1 MRADFKV
8 LLDACVLANAGVCDL
23 FLRLSEAPR
32 LLLPKWSE
40 EILDETTRTH
50 VNRLKWPAELSD
62 SWRAAVE
69 EHFPEAMVVDYGH
82 LVDQMTNDPKDRH
95 VLAAA
100 IRAGADLIVTFN
112 LKDFPDGALGPWHIE
127 AVHPQDYLL
136 TLYGMA
142 PQIVVQKIN
151 DIARDR
157 EVELVECVLHL
168 GKSLPSFAAH
178 LIEDLGLNV

>member
-1 MRADFKV
+1 MRADYKV

-40 EILDETTRTH
+40 EILNETIRTH
-50 VNRLKWPAELSD
+50 VNRLKWPVDLSD

-69 EHFPEAMVVDYGH
+69 DHFPEAMVHDYGH

-100 IRAGADLIVTFN
+100 IRSGSDLIVTFN
-112 LKDFPDGALGPWHIE
+112 LKDFSDESLAPWNIK
-127 AVHPQDYLL
+127 AVHPQDYML

-142 PQIVVQKIN
+142 PQIVVQKLN

-157 EVELVECVLHL
+157 AVELVECVLHL
-168 GKSLPSFAAH
+168 GKSLPNFTTH
-178 LIEDLGLNV
+178 LIEDLGLDV

>member
-32 LLLPKWSE
+32 LLLPKWSA

-50 VNRLKWPAELSD
+50 VNRLNWPTEISD
-62 SWRAAVE
+62 SWREAVE
-69 EHFPEAMVVDYGH
+69 EHFPEALVGGYGH
-82 LVDQMTNDPKDRH
+82 LVDQLTNDPKDRH

-100 IRAGADLIVTFN
+100 IRAGVDLIVTFN
-112 LKDFPDGALGPWHIE
+112 LKDFPDTALASWNIE

-142 PQIVVQKIN
+142 PQIVVQKLN

-157 EVELVECVLHL
+157 DEELVQRVLHL
-168 GKSLPSFAAH
+168 GASLPNFTAH
-178 LIEDLGLNV
+178 LIEDLGLDI

>member
-8 LLDACVLANAGVCDL
+8 LLDACVLANAGVSDL

-32 LLLPKWSE
+32 LLLPKWSA

-50 VNRLKWPAELSD
+50 VRRLNWSAGLSD

-69 EHFPEAMVVDYGH
+69 EYFPEAMVADYGH
-82 LVDQMTNDPKDRH
+82 LVNQVINDPKDRH

-100 IRAGADLIVTFN
+100 IRVGADLIVTFN
-112 LKDFPDGALGPWHIE
+112 LKDFPKDALAPWNIE

-142 PQIVVQKIN
+142 PQIVVQKLN

-157 EVELVECVLHL
+157 EEELVERVLLL
-168 GKSLPSFAAH
+168 GKSLPNFTAH
-178 LIEDLGLNV
+178 LIEDLGLDV

>member
-8 LLDACVLANAGVCDL
+8 LFDACVLANAGVSDL

-50 VNRLKWPAELSD
+50 LNRLNWPADISD

-69 EHFPEAMVVDYGH
+69 EYFPEAMVGDYAH

-112 LKDFPDGALGPWHIE
+112 LKDFPEDSLYSWNIE

-136 TLYGMA
+136 TLYSMV
-142 PQIVVQKIN
+142 PQIVVQKLN

-157 EVELVECVLHL
+157 DEELVQRVLRL
-168 GKSLPSFAAH
+168 GTSLPNFTAH
-178 LIEDLGLNV
+178 LIEDLGLDV

>member
-8 LLDACVLANAGVCDL
+8 LLDACVLANAGVCDV

-40 EILDETTRTH
+40 EILDETIRTH
-50 VNRLKWPAELSD
+50 VNRLSWPQDLSN

-69 EHFPEAMVVDYGH
+69 EHFPEAMVGDYEH
-82 LVDQMTNDPKDRH
+82 LIDQMTNAPKDRH

-100 IRAGADLIVTFN
+100 IRSGSDLVVTFN
-112 LKDFPDGALGPWHIE
+112 LKDFPDESLASWNIE

-142 PQIVVQKIN
+142 PQIVVQKLN

-157 EVELVECVLHL
+157 EEELVERVLHL
-168 GKSLPSFAAH
+168 GKSLPNFTAY
-178 LIEDLGLNV
+178 LIEDLGLDV